1 MKTFEEWLVG
11 ESDRVKEEMNVTAR
25 ELLSYL
31 ANRDV
36 LPEEQVLFFMMGAL
50 QAFEEM
56 TYDQKLKYID
66 NMVRKYKKEYYR
78 DCRNIK
84 VIKGGMLL

>member
-1 MKTFEEWLVG
+1 MKTFEEWLV
-11 ESDRVKEEMNVTAR
+11 EENDRVKGEMNITSK

-31 ANRDV
+31 ANRNV

-50 QAFEEM
+50 QVFEEM

-66 NMVRKYKKEYYR
+66 DNVHRYKKEYYEK
-78 DCRNIK
+78 CRNIK
-84 VIKGGMLL
+84 VIKGGMLP

>member
-1 MKTFEEWLVG
+1 MKKFEEWLVE
-11 ESDRVKEEMNVTAR
+11 ESDRVKGEMNVTAKV
-25 ELLSYL
+25 LLCYL

-50 QAFEEM
+50 QIFEEM

-66 NMVRKYKKEYYR
+66 DNVKRYKKEYYGE
-78 DCRNIK
+78 CRNIK
-84 VIKGGMLL
+84 VIKGGMLP